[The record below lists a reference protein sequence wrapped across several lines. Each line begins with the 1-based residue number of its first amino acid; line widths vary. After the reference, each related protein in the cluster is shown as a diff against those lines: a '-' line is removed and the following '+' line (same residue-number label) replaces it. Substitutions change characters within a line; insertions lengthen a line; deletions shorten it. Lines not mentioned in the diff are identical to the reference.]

1 MQSWFNNRRA
11 KAVKRGESEPVKKV
25 KGDENL
31 TEQNFSEIFL
41 QKINLED
48 KNFSTEE
55 MKSSIKSEEP
65 LVLTKRK
72 NYRQRKKCPKCDFTT
87 KRPADYKDHK
97 KRHRKGLE
105 NPIEDVKGKTRI
117 RKKKR
122 FSVEQVKI
130 LESIFAIKNYP
141 TASMRLEAS
150 VKTELS
156 MGKVQGWFSQKRLK
170 SGKSS
175 TSFSQENLSKTSD
188 DLEEEEKEVAKL
200 VEEIGKSLNNLTD
213 QKSNEN
219 LIQSRQHD
227 STLVKSEQI
236 VPDFNSAPEKADL
249 IETANVKTEKE
260 KEKKRK
266 PHMKSNHAEVLKS
279 FFKTNKYP
287 TKSQKRDLAK
297 EIGFPL
303 AKVAV
308 WFNNQRVKDRWRGDK
323 KKENPPKQRHGKL
336 DEWVKKEE
344 VVKSCNSLECD
355 VLVGCDE
362 CN

>member
-1 MQSWFNNRRA
+1 M
-11 KAVKRGESEPVKKV
+11 KRGESEPVKKV
-25 KGDENL
+25 KGDE
-31 TEQNFSEIFL
+31 QSFSEIFL

-48 KNFSTEE
+48 KNFLTEE

-97 KRHRKGLE
+97 KGHRKGLE

-175 TSFSQENLSKTSD
+175 TSLSQENLSKTSD

-200 VEEIGKSLNNLTD
+200 VAEIGKSLNNLTD
-213 QKSNEN
+213 QKSDDN
-219 LIQSRQHD
+219 LIQSRQRD

-236 VPDFNSAPEKADL
+236 EKADL

-266 PHMKSNHAEVLKS
+266 PHMKSNHTEVLKS

>member
-1 MQSWFNNRRA
+1 M
-11 KAVKRGESEPVKKV
+11 KRGESEPVKKV
-25 KGDENL
+25 KGNENL
-31 TEQNFSEIFL
+31 TEQSFSEIFL
-41 QKINLED
+41 QEINFED

-65 LVLTKRK
+65 LVLTRRK

-97 KRHRKGLE
+97 KGHRKGLE

-117 RKKKR
+117 RKKRR
-122 FSVEQVKI
+122 FTAEQVQI

-170 SGKSS
+170 SGKNS
-175 TSFSQENLSKTSD
+175 TSFSQENLSTTSD
-188 DLEEEEKEVAKL
+188 DLEEEEKEVTKL
-200 VEEIGKSLNNLTD
+200 VEEIGKSLNNPTD
-213 QKSNEN
+213 QKSDEN
-219 LIQSRQHD
+219 LSHSRQLD
-227 STLVKSEQI
+227 STLVKSEKI
-236 VPDFNSAPEKADL
+236 VPDFNFDL
-249 IETANVKTEKE
+249 IETAKVKKEKE

-323 KKENPPKQRHGKL
+323 KKENPPKQRHGKFQSEM

>member
-1 MQSWFNNRRA
+1 MKS
-11 KAVKRGESEPVKKV
+11 GESEPVKKV

-31 TEQNFSEIFL
+31 TEQSFSEIFL
-41 QKINLED
+41 QEINFED

-55 MKSSIKSEEP
+55 MKNSIKSELP
-65 LVLTKRK
+65 LVLTRRK

-97 KRHRKGLE
+97 KGHRKGLE

-150 VKTELS
+150 LKTELS

-175 TSFSQENLSKTSD
+175 TILSQENLSKASD
-188 DLEEEEKEVAKL
+188 DLEKEEEKEVAKL
-200 VEEIGKSLNNLTD
+200 VAEIGKSLNNLTD
-213 QKSNEN
+213 QKSDEN
-219 LIQSRQHD
+219 LIQSRQRD

-236 VPDFNSAPEKADL
+236 EKADL

-266 PHMKSNHAEVLKS
+266 PHMKSNHTEVLKS